1 MPMHCFLLQDIATV
15 PVVCLFYGLP
25 SLFCTSVCIA
35 CSQLEKLRA
44 RLLAIK
50 QKKGTPAQDSA
61 TDCDQT
67 EGNGQ
72 TYICQDMFSHM
83 QEQLKECV
91 SLHRLILE

>member
-1 MPMHCFLLQDIATV
+1 MHWFLLQGAASV
-15 PVVCLFYGLP
+15 PLICFFYGLP
-25 SLFCTSVCIA
+25 SFFCTAVCIA

-44 RLLAIK
+44 KLLAIK
-50 QKKGTPAQDSA
+50 QKNGTPKVDS
-61 TDCDQT
+61 TVDCYRT

-72 TYICQDMFSHM
+72 IYICQEMFSLM